1 MAAPTIMVLD
11 PTDTVAVVLSDM
23 EAGETRDGLTAQ
35 EPIHSL
41 HDVAR
46 RFLGKGG
53 CDPQHNDGHNPT
65 YRCGLHCALHSALH
79 DQSVALK

>member
-35 EPIHSL
+35 EPIPRGHKI
-41 HDVAR
+41 AR
-46 RFLGKGG
+46 K
-53 CDPQHNDGHNPT
+53 
-65 YRCGLHCALHSALH
+65 
-79 DQSVALK
+79 